1 MALDVLDTWRDPIKI
16 DPSLHLPPKNE
27 FIPSDFTLR
36 SANLLKSPNSKPMC
50 ILDKPLI
57 KLWYKMDQTFNVPRA
72 NVFFLVTLK
81 DAYSS
86 LKNSLLTELYVDL
99 LRDALNELLY
109 QVERKISINLLTPFR
124 LKQTRER

>member
-1 MALDVLDTWRDPIKI
+1 
-16 DPSLHLPPKNE
+16 
-27 FIPSDFTLR
+27 
-36 SANLLKSPNSKPMC
+36 
-50 ILDKPLI
+50 
-57 KLWYKMDQTFNVPRA
+57 MDQTFNVPRA